1 MKRVLLV
8 LISLSFSVGVMADAK
23 TEFIDAVVK
32 SCGKSKD
39 DAEKMATPG
48 RSGNIVKWQT
58 CSAASVDIEG
68 CNVSCS
74 AASSKIGN

>member
-1 MKRVLLV
+1 MK
-8 LISLSFSVGVMADAK
+8 LILAVSLFALTTGVVRADAK
-23 TEFIDAVVK
+23 TDFVDAVVK
-32 SCGKSKD
+32 SCGKSKE

-48 RSGNIVKWQT
+48 RSGNIIKWQT

-74 AASSKIGN
+74 SAASKIGN